1 MSSLLLRFGLY
12 TLMVVLALYVLAATM
27 PESAVANFVE
37 SDELLIHK
45 TVALSIVLIIA
56 GVVVRLLERGATAV
70 GKNRCRVCR
79 TAIPQGAIYCRE
91 HLRSILHEED
101 ERTHMTRTRI
111 R

>member
-12 TLMVVLALYVLAATM
+12 TLMAVLALYVIAATA
-27 PESAVANFVE
+27 PDSAVANFIE

-45 TVALSIVLIIA
+45 TVALSVVLIVA
-56 GVVVRLLERGATAV
+56 GVVVRLFESGAKSV

-79 TAIPQGAIYCRE
+79 TGIPPGAIYCRE
-91 HLRSILHEED
+91 HLRSILNEED

>member
-12 TLMVVLALYVLAATM
+12 TLIAILGLHVIAATS
-27 PESAVANFVE
+27 PDSAVASFIE

-45 TVALSIVLIIA
+45 TVGLSIMLIIA
-56 GVVVRLLERGATAV
+56 GVVVRLLERGATKV
-70 GKNRCRVCR
+70 TKNRCRVCR
-79 TAIPQGAIYCRE
+79 AAIPVGAIYCRE
-91 HLRSILHEED
+91 HLRSILQEED

>member
-12 TLMVVLALYVLAATM
+12 TLVVVLGLYVIAATS

-45 TVALSIVLIIA
+45 TVGLSIILIIA
-56 GVVVRLLERGATAV
+56 GAVVRLLERGATSAK
-70 GKNRCRVCR
+70 KNRCSVCR
-79 TAIPQGAIYCRE
+79 IAVPPGAIYCRE

-101 ERTHMTRTRI
+101 DRTHMTRTRI